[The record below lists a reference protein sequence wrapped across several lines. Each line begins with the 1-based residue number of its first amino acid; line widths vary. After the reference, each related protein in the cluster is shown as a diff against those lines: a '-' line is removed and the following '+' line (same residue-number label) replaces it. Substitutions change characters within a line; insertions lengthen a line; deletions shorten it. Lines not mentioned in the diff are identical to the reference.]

1 MPSSIHKLSNLASG
15 HSFELE
21 VPTGSDVAGAAKA
34 YLVEHEIDEALQGGF
49 YVSVFPSGM
58 IDTESDS
65 DAVDSTT
72 GSSGRS
78 QKVANPPSNLDSSPT
93 GNVI

>member
-49 YVSVFPSGM
+49 YVSVFPTGLT
-58 IDTESDS
+58 DTDS
-65 DAVDSTT
+65 EDADSK
-72 GSSGRS
+72 SGRS

>member
-1 MPSSIHKLSNLASG
+1 MPSSIHQLSNLASG

-34 YLVEHEIDEALQGGF
+34 YLVEHDVPEELQSGF

-58 IDTESDS
+58 TESDS
-65 DAVDSTT
+65 DSEDAD
-72 GSSGRS
+72 SSGKSGHS

>member
-21 VPTGSDVAGAAKA
+21 VSTGSDVA
-34 YLVEHEIDEALQGGF
+34 
-49 YVSVFPSGM
+49 
-58 IDTESDS
+58 ESDS
-65 DAVDSTT
+65 DDA
-72 GSSGRS
+72 GKSGHS